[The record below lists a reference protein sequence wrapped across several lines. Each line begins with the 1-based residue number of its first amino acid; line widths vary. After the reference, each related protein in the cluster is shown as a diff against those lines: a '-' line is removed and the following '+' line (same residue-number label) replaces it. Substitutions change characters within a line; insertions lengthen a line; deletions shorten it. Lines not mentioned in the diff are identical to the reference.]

1 MTDDTPAPPAHYGGL
16 GTLDVITSIVVM
28 FVFAVAQPLLDLLG
42 RNAEFFL
49 ARATPQLDI
58 LILGLILAVGIPLL
72 LGLVVAGINKINATA
87 GEIVHG
93 IILAVLSSVL
103 VLQIISM
110 TPIDRLP
117 GWAELVLAGAG
128 GVGIW
133 YAYDRSETLRNVGRY
148 AAIAPVVI
156 LGLFLFVSPVSQ
168 LVFSSGEIEK
178 PSQVKVADPAPV
190 VMVIFD
196 EFPVASLMD
205 GDGVIS
211 PDIYPG
217 FARLVEDGT
226 WFRNA
231 ATVQQQTEESV
242 PAILS
247 GKNPPSGKLPTASDH
262 PLTLFTLLADSYD
275 LHVSESVTDLC
286 PEYACENATRPTQPF
301 GSRWRDL
308 IDDLRIISGHLFL
321 PNDMADRLP
330 AIDTTWSNFSG
341 GDHDDID
348 MVNRFRSLT
357 YDADRRTPIN
367 RFITE
372 LGKPP
377 TGDEPD
383 LYFLHALVPHVP
395 WTYLPSGQLYGSPP
409 AAPGSASP
417 GWGPDEWLVDQAY
430 QEHLMQVGYVDTVV
444 G

>member
-1 MTDDTPAPPAHYGGL
+1 VYLKFEGLNPTGSFKDRGMTLAVSKAIEEGARAVACASTGNTSASAAAYAQRAG
-16 GTLDVITSIVVM
+16 ITSIVVM

-58 LILGLILAVGIPLL
+58 LMLGLILAVGIPLL

-87 GEIVHG
+87 GEILHG

-148 AAIAPVVI
+148 AAIAPIVI
-156 LGLFLFVSPVSQ
+156 LALFLFVSPVSQ

-178 PSQVKVADPAPV
+178 PSEVKVADPAPV

-196 EFPVASLMD
+196 EFPIASLMD

-262 PLTLFTLLADSYD
+262 PLTLFTL
-275 LHVSESVTDLC
+275 
-286 PEYACENATRPTQPF
+286 
-301 GSRWRDL
+301 
-308 IDDLRIISGHLFL
+308 
-321 PNDMADRLP
+321 P
-330 AIDTTWSNFSG
+330 AI
-341 GDHDDID
+341 
-348 MVNRFRSLT
+348 
-357 YDADRRTPIN
+357 
-367 RFITE
+367 FI
-372 LGKPP
+372 
-377 TGDEPD
+377 
-383 LYFLHALVPHVP
+383 
-395 WTYLPSGQLYGSPP
+395 
-409 AAPGSASP
+409 
-417 GWGPDEWLVDQAY
+417 
-430 QEHLMQVGYVDTVV
+430 
-444 G
+444 